1 MNPTPPAKQTA
12 ASRWLPILLVALL
25 IPLAF
30 LFSGSFKADQAHFAN
45 DGPLGAQASRLYKLP
60 SAFFGIWSDLYWV
73 GANGGNYTA
82 NFTGLLLWLLGPI
95 SFNKFVVP
103 SALLLLGVSAGVFF
117 RQLRFPMLPC
127 VLGGIAAALNSNFLS
142 NACWGLPSRALS
154 LAAMFLALAAAQS
167 SLNGSALSRWLK
179 TILAGLAIGLSVSE
193 GGDNGAI
200 FSLFF
205 AAYVGFIHWH
215 HRKSE
220 AGPGKRL
227 FTAGG
232 KLAVMVTCALLIAS
246 QIVDIFFGFS
256 GSGIAGLGQQG
267 MTKEQKWSW
276 ATQWSLPKME
286 TLRVIVPGLY
296 GYRLDTPNGGN
307 YWGKVGQD
315 PSYETTKQG
324 FPRHSGAGE
333 YAGVLVV
340 LIAIWA
346 LTFSF
351 APAGPIFSDKEKRM
365 IWFWGVAA
373 LISTLLSWGRHA
385 PFYQFIYALPYF
397 STIRNPMKFMHPCHM
412 ALMILFAYGLKGMAR
427 QYFET
432 AAANLKSQFPSLP
445 VFEKRWL
452 IGSGALLAVS
462 MLGFLMIA
470 TSGRNLS
477 NHIATEGFEP
487 QQAAEMAKFVAG
499 EVGWSV
505 FFLIASAVTILLI
518 IKRSF
523 TGSRAVYAGVILGFL
538 LIWDLGRASKPWIQY
553 YDYKEKYANNGV
565 FDVLSSKANEHR
577 VAMPPLQGDR
587 NFSVFQQVYS
597 VEWLQH
603 QFPYYNI
610 QSLDQPQEPRMPA
623 DKQAYRE
630 ALGANLVR
638 LWELTNT
645 RFICGMAGQ
654 FVDALNQQLDPE
666 QKRFRLHTRFS
677 FFQNQSSGTIGAR
690 VEENGP
696 FALIEFT
703 GALPRAKLY
712 TQWEVDTNTT
722 TTLSKLA
729 SPSFNP
735 HQTVLV
741 SDPLPASVQ
750 PSSNSVSGTVEF
762 TSYSPKRVELKANA
776 TAQSILLL
784 NDKFENGWS
793 VTVDGQPAPMLRCNF
808 LMRGV
813 HLPPGKHDV
822 VFTYKPQSTIFF
834 VSLGATIFGFALW
847 ILVLVLGK
855 RENLE
860 EPIPAS

>member
-1 MNPTPPAKQTA
+1 M
-12 ASRWLPILLVALL
+12 LIIILGFQ
-25 IPLAF
+25 LAI
-30 LFSGSFKADQAHFAN
+30 LFSGSFKADLAHFAN
-45 DGPLGAQASRLYKLP
+45 DGPLGAQASRLYELP
-60 SAFFGIWSDLYWV
+60 GAFFGIWSDIYWV
-73 GANGGNYTA
+73 GSNGGNYTA

-95 SFNKFVVP
+95 LFNKFVVP

-117 RQLRFPMLPC
+117 RQLRFPALPC

-142 NACWGLPSRALS
+142 NACWGLPSRALA

-167 SLNGSALSRWLK
+167 SLHGGTLSRWLK
-179 TILAGLAIGLSVSE
+179 SILAGLCIGLSVSE

-205 AAYVGFIHWH
+205 AAYVLFIHWQ
-215 HRKSE
+215 HRASE
-220 AGPGKRL
+220 TTLVKRL
-227 FTAGG
+227 VTGG
-232 KLAVMVTCALLIAS
+232 SKLAVMVAFALIIAC

-256 GSGIAGLGQQG
+256 GSGIAGLGQKG
-267 MTKEQKWSW
+267 MTPEQKWSW

-315 PSYETTKQG
+315 PAYETTKQG

-340 LIAIWA
+340 LVAIWA
-346 LTFSF
+346 LVFSF
-351 APAGPIFSDKEKRM
+351 APASPIFSDKERRM
-365 IWFWGVAA
+365 IWFWGIAA
-373 LISTLLSWGRHA
+373 LISTLLAWGRHA

-412 ALMILFAYGLKGMAR
+412 ALMILFAYGLKGLVVH
-427 QYFET
+427 YFT
-432 AAANLKSQFPSLP
+432 AAAANLKTQFPRLP
-445 VFEKRWL
+445 VLEKRWL
-452 IGSGALLAVS
+452 IGSAIAVAVSLLAY
-462 MLGFLMIA
+462 FMIA
-470 TSGRNLS
+470 SSRNGLA
-477 NHIATEGFEP
+477 NHIANEGFDP
-487 QQAAEMAKFVAG
+487 QQAGEMAKFVAG
-499 EVGWSV
+499 EIGWSV
-505 FFLIASAVTILLI
+505 FFLVASAVVLGLIL
-518 IKRSF
+518 KRIFS
-523 TGSRAVYAGVILGFL
+523 GSRAWYAAIGLGLILV
-538 LIWDLGRASKPWIQY
+538 WDLGRASKPWIQY

-565 FDVLSSKANEHR
+565 FDVLSAKANEHR

-587 NFSVFQQVYS
+587 NFSLFQQIYS
-597 VEWLQH
+597 IEWLQH

-666 QKRFRLHTRFS
+666 QKRFKLHTRFT
-677 FFQNQSSGTIGAR
+677 FFQNQGSGTIGAK
-690 VEENGP
+690 VDDNGP

-703 GALPRAKLY
+703 GALPRARLY

-729 SPSFNP
+729 STNFSPQ
-735 HQTVLV
+735 QTVLV
-741 SDPLPASVQ
+741 ANPLPASIQ
-750 PSSNSVSGTVEF
+750 PSSNSAPGTVEF
-762 TSYSPKRVELKANA
+762 TGYSPKRIELKAHA

-784 NDKFENGWS
+784 NDKFESGWS
-793 VTVDGQPAPMLRCNF
+793 VTVDGQPAPILRCNF

-813 HLPPGKHDV
+813 HLPPGNHTV
-822 VFTYKPQSTIFF
+822 LFTYKPQSTIFF
-834 VSLGATIFGFALW
+834 VSLAATLFGFALGGV
-847 ILVLVLGK
+847 VLLLGK
-855 RENLE
+855 REKAGQSV
-860 EPIPAS
+860 PAS